1 MKISN
6 KPRSKKRSVVEIFLR
21 RPQFDEFEV
30 DINGL
35 SFSDYVEVVGS
46 VSDNF
51 SWSSYIKKSI
61 PCCRS
66 SFEQLTT
73 DNVKIW

>member
-51 SWSSYIKKSI
+51 S
-61 PCCRS
+61 
-66 SFEQLTT
+66 
-73 DNVKIW
+73 